1 MVIEERD
8 LVSVP
13 EAARLLSV
21 STSTVRRL
29 IASGE
34 LPSYR
39 VGARSVRLNRR
50 ELGRA
55 LRPMPPSRPVVLPKP
70 RKLTPEEAEGY
81 LRALEELRVFREREL
96 ARRGGVP
103 GPSAVDM
110 LNEARDERIRQT
122 DEYLGLR

>member
-13 EAARLLSV
+13 EAARLLRV

-39 VGARSVRLNRR
+39 VGRRSVRLNRR
-50 ELGRA
+50 ELGQA
-55 LRPMPPSRPVVLPKP
+55 LRPVPPSRPVVLSPP
-70 RKLTPEEAEGY
+70 RKLTPAEIEDQR
-81 LRALEELRVFREREL
+81 RALAELDELNTREL
-96 ARRGGVP
+96 ERRGGVP
-103 GPSAVDM
+103 WPSAVDWI
-110 LNEARDERIRQT
+110 NEAREERTRQT

>member
-13 EAARLLSV
+13 EAARLLRV

-29 IASGE
+29 IASGD

-39 VGARSVRLNRR
+39 VGQRTVRLNRR

-55 LRPMPPSRPVVLPKP
+55 LRPMPPSRPIVLQKP
-70 RKLTPEEAEGY
+70 RKLTPEEAEAY
-81 LRALEELRVFREREL
+81 LKALEELDEFRERLLES
-96 ARRGGVP
+96 RGGVP
-103 GPSAVDM
+103 FPSSVD
-110 LNEARDERIRQT
+110 LINAGREERLIDQPV
-122 DEYLGLR
+122 DLR